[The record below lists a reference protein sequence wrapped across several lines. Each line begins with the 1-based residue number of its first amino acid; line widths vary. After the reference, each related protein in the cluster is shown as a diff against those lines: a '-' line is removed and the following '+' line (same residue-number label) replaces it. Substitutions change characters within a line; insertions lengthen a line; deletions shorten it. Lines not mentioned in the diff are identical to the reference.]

1 MVMLVAGVCLVETGQ
16 LVEDH
21 LPHSFLLLSVAHI
34 WDGGA
39 TGDKKKFN
47 TVLSQFMLLLLL
59 IVEGNIRK
67 LLPPCP
73 VNLVSKPRV
82 VRFQL
87 RAIRQNLISKL
98 VKILDL
104 PGEPGNSFSIILHR
118 RLYLCKEGF
127 FSYLV
132 VSGDDLEVA

>member
-1 MVMLVAGVCLVETGQ
+1 MVMLVAGMGLVETGQ

-34 WDGGA
+34 WNGGA
-39 TGDKKKFN
+39 TISNKLN
-47 TVLSQFMLLLLL
+47 TILSQVMLFLLLV
-59 IVEGNIRK
+59 VEGNIRK

-104 PGEPGNSFSIILHR
+104 PGEPGNSFGIILHR
-118 RLYLCKEGF
+118 ILYLVRKFCF
-127 FSYLV
+127 PTL
-132 VSGDDLEVA
+132 